1 MQTNIQQRLD
11 HVISK
16 VHRDLLDQQVIVPQ
30 YQKGKI
36 IVGSVSIV
44 SNEASKDIVKDN
56 KLVYA
61 SVALNKT
68 AIVLANILAVLG
80 KTTHETDAL
89 YRADQQ
95 YAVYMQET
103 LFFKSKYKNAIA
115 KKKYDQA
122 DIFFAR
128 YEHAKEK
135 ANGHKNYVLT
145 LIAYWINRQ
154 YTGLS
159 YEHYRYF

>member
-1 MQTNIQQRLD
+1 MQKNLQKQLD

-16 VHRDLLDQQVIVPQ
+16 VHRDLLKQQVIVPQ

-44 SNEASKDIVKDN
+44 SNEANKDIVKDN
-56 KLVYA
+56 KIVYA

-68 AIVLANILAVLG
+68 AIVLANMLAVLG
-80 KTTHETDAL
+80 KTTHQTDAL

-145 LIAYWINRQ
+145 LIAY
-154 YTGLS
+154 
-159 YEHYRYF
+159 

>member
-1 MQTNIQQRLD
+1 MQTKLQKQLD

-16 VHRDLLDQQVIVPQ
+16 VHRELLDKQVLVPV
-30 YQKGKI
+30 YEKGKI
-36 IVGSVSIV
+36 IVGSVWII
-44 SNEASKDIVKDN
+44 SNDASKDIVKDS
-56 KLVYA
+56 KTVYT

-68 AIVLANILAVLG
+68 AIALANMLAIVG
-80 KTTHETDAL
+80 KTTHQTDML

-103 LFFKSKYKNAIA
+103 LFFKSKYKNAMV

-135 ANGHKNYVLT
+135 ANSYKTYVLS
-145 LIAYWINRQ
+145 LIAY
-154 YTGLS
+154 
-159 YEHYRYF
+159 

>member
-1 MQTNIQQRLD
+1 MQTNLQQRLD
-11 HVISK
+11 HVISN
-16 VHRDLLDQQVIVPQ
+16 VHRKLLDRHVIVPIFE
-30 YQKGKI
+30 KGRI
-36 IVGSVSIV
+36 IVGTVSIV
-44 SNEASKDIVKDN
+44 SNEANKDIVKDD
-56 KLVYA
+56 KIVYA

-68 AIVLANILAVLG
+68 AIALANILAIVG
-80 KTTHETDAL
+80 KTTHRTDAI

-128 YEHAKEK
+128 YEHAREK
-135 ANGHKNYVLT
+135 ALGSKNYVLT
-145 LIAYWINRQ
+145 LIAY
-154 YTGLS
+154 
-159 YEHYRYF
+159 

>member
-1 MQTNIQQRLD
+1 MQKNLQKQLD

-16 VHRDLLDQQVIVPQ
+16 VHRELLEKQILVPQ
-30 YQKGKI
+30 YEKGKI

-44 SNEASKDIVKDN
+44 SNEANKDIVKDN
-56 KLVYA
+56 KIVYA

-68 AIVLANILAVLG
+68 AIVLANMLAVLG
-80 KTTHETDAL
+80 KTTHQTDAL

-145 LIAYWINRQ
+145 LIAY
-154 YTGLS
+154 
-159 YEHYRYF
+159 

>member
-1 MQTNIQQRLD
+1 MQKNLQKQLD

-16 VHRDLLDQQVIVPQ
+16 VHRELLEKQILVPV
-30 YQKGKI
+30 YEKGKI
-36 IVGSVSIV
+36 IVGTVSII

-56 KLVYA
+56 RLVYT

-68 AIVLANILAVLG
+68 AIALANMLAVLG
-80 KTTHETDAL
+80 KTTHQTDMI

-103 LFFKSKYKNAIA
+103 LFFKSKYKIAIA

-145 LIAYWINRQ
+145 LIAY
-154 YTGLS
+154 
-159 YEHYRYF
+159 

>member
-1 MQTNIQQRLD
+1 MPTNIQQRLD

-44 SNEASKDIVKDN
+44 SNEANKDIVKDN
-56 KLVYA
+56 KIVYA

-80 KTTHETDAL
+80 KTTHDTDAL

-145 LIAYWINRQ
+145 LIA
-154 YTGLS
+154 
-159 YEHYRYF
+159 

>member
-1 MQTNIQQRLD
+1 MPTNIQQRLD

-44 SNEASKDIVKDN
+44 SNEANKDIVKDN
-56 KLVYA
+56 KIVYA

-80 KTTHETDAL
+80 KTTHDTDAL

-145 LIAYWINRQ
+145 LIAY
-154 YTGLS
+154 
-159 YEHYRYF
+159 

>member
-1 MQTNIQQRLD
+1 MQINLQQRLD

-16 VHRDLLDQQVIVPQ
+16 VHRELLDKQVLVPV
-30 YQKGKI
+30 YEKGKI
-36 IVGSVSIV
+36 IVGSVWIV

-56 KLVYA
+56 KLVYT

-68 AIVLANILAVLG
+68 AIALANMLAIVG
-80 KTTHETDAL
+80 KTTHQTDML

-103 LFFKSKYKNAIA
+103 LFFKSKYKNAMA
-115 KKKYDQA
+115 NKKYDQA

-135 ANGHKNYVLT
+135 ANSHKNYVLT
-145 LIAYWINRQ
+145 LIAY
-154 YTGLS
+154 
-159 YEHYRYF
+159 

>member
-1 MQTNIQQRLD
+1 MQNNLQQRLD

-16 VHRDLLDQQVIVPQ
+16 VHRELLDQHVIVPQ

-36 IVGSVSIV
+36 IVGTISIV
-44 SNEASKDIVKDN
+44 SNEAHKDIVKGN
-56 KLVYA
+56 ELVYA

-80 KTTHETDAL
+80 KTTAQTDAL

-135 ANGHKNYVLT
+135 ANGCKNYVLS
-145 LIAYWINRQ
+145 LIAY
-154 YTGLS
+154 
-159 YEHYRYF
+159 

>member
-1 MQTNIQQRLD
+1 MQTNLQQRLD

-16 VHRDLLDQQVIVPQ
+16 VHRELLDKQVLVPQ
-30 YQKGKI
+30 YEKGKI
-36 IVGSVSIV
+36 IVGSVWIV

-56 KLVYA
+56 RLIYT

-68 AIVLANILAVLG
+68 AIALANMLAIVG
-80 KTTHETDAL
+80 KTTHQTDML

-103 LFFKSKYKNAIA
+103 LFFKSKYKNAME

-135 ANGHKNYVLT
+135 ATSYKNYVLT
-145 LIAYWINRQ
+145 LIAY
-154 YTGLS
+154 
-159 YEHYRYF
+159 

>member
-1 MQTNIQQRLD
+1 MQNKLQQQLD

-16 VHRDLLDQQVIVPQ
+16 VHRELLEKQVLVPQ

-68 AIVLANILAVLG
+68 AIALANTLAIVG
-80 KTTHETDAL
+80 KTTHETDML

-103 LFFKSKYKNAIA
+103 LFFKSKYKNAME

-135 ANGHKNYVLT
+135 ANSYKNYVLT
-145 LIAYWINRQ
+145 LIAY
-154 YTGLS
+154 
-159 YEHYRYF
+159 

>member
-1 MQTNIQQRLD
+1 MQKNLQKQLD

-16 VHRDLLDQQVIVPQ
+16 VHRELLEKHVLVPQ
-30 YQKGKI
+30 YEKGKI
-36 IVGSVSIV
+36 IVGTVSIV

-56 KLVYA
+56 RTVYT

-68 AIVLANILAVLG
+68 AIALANMLAILG
-80 KTTHETDAL
+80 RTTHETDAL

-103 LFFKSKYKNAIA
+103 LFFKSKYKIAIA

-135 ANGHKNYVLT
+135 ANNYKNYVLT
-145 LIAYWINRQ
+145 LIAY
-154 YTGLS
+154 
-159 YEHYRYF
+159 

>member
-1 MQTNIQQRLD
+1 MQRNLQKQLD

-16 VHRDLLDQQVIVPQ
+16 VHHDLLKQQVIVPQ

-44 SNEASKDIVKDN
+44 SNEANKDIVKDN
-56 KLVYA
+56 KIVYA

-68 AIVLANILAVLG
+68 AIVLANMLAVLG
-80 KTTHETDAL
+80 KTTHQTDAL

-103 LFFKSKYKNAIA
+103 LFFKSKYKNAIE

-135 ANGHKNYVLT
+135 ATGHKNYVLS
-145 LIAYWINRQ
+145 LIAY
-154 YTGLS
+154 
-159 YEHYRYF
+159 

>member
-1 MQTNIQQRLD
+1 MQKNLQKQLD

-16 VHRDLLDQQVIVPQ
+16 VHRELLEKQILVPQ
-30 YQKGKI
+30 YEKGKI

-44 SNEASKDIVKDN
+44 SNEANKDIVKDN
-56 KLVYA
+56 KIVYA

-68 AIVLANILAVLG
+68 AIVLANMLAVLG
-80 KTTHETDAL
+80 KTTHQTDAL

-103 LFFKSKYKNAIA
+103 LFFKSKYKNAIE

-145 LIAYWINRQ
+145 LIAY
-154 YTGLS
+154 
-159 YEHYRYF
+159 

>member
-1 MQTNIQQRLD
+1 MQKNLQKQLD

-16 VHRDLLDQQVIVPQ
+16 VHRDLLKQQVIVPQ

-44 SNEASKDIVKDN
+44 SNEANKDIVKDN
-56 KLVYA
+56 KIVYA

-68 AIVLANILAVLG
+68 AIVLANMLAVLG

-103 LFFKSKYKNAIA
+103 LFFKSKYKNAIE

-145 LIAYWINRQ
+145 LIAY
-154 YTGLS
+154 
-159 YEHYRYF
+159 

>member
-1 MQTNIQQRLD
+1 MQKQLQQNLD
-11 HVISK
+11 RVISK
-16 VHRDLLDQQVIVPQ
+16 VHHRLLDNHVIVPVFE
-30 YQKGKI
+30 KGKI
-36 IVGSVSIV
+36 IVGSVSII
-44 SNEASKDIVKDN
+44 STEASKDIVKND
-56 KLVYA
+56 KIVYA

-68 AIVLANILAVLG
+68 AIALANQLAVLNE
-80 KTTHETDAL
+80 TTPATDAI

-103 LFFKSKYKNAIA
+103 LFFKSKYKIAMA

-135 ANGHKNYVLT
+135 ANSYKNYVLS
-145 LIAYWINRQ
+145 LIAY
-154 YTGLS
+154 
-159 YEHYRYF
+159 

>member
-1 MQTNIQQRLD
+1 MQTNLQQRLD

-16 VHRDLLDQQVIVPQ
+16 VHQELLDKQVLVPV
-30 YQKGKI
+30 YEKGKI
-36 IVGSVSIV
+36 IVGSVWIV
-44 SNEASKDIVKDN
+44 SKEASKDIVKDN
-56 KLVYA
+56 KLVYT

-68 AIVLANILAVLG
+68 AIALANMLAIVG
-80 KTTHETDAL
+80 KTTHQTDML

-103 LFFKSKYKNAIA
+103 LFFKSKYKIAIA

-135 ANGHKNYVLT
+135 ANSHKNYVLT
-145 LIAYWINRQ
+145 LIAY
-154 YTGLS
+154 
-159 YEHYRYF
+159 